1 MPRVQCPWCKTIMVY
16 EEHTYYTNSGTK
28 QHKEYKI
35 VCPMLDFETRYYRTL
50 KCAISCFKRTTHRKK
65 S

>member
-1 MPRVQCPWCKTIMVY
+1 MVY